1 MFKTI
6 NITITQIISV
16 QSKAYNISLSNKNIE
31 IDNILIFR
39 NDKYKVTNKD
49 RYGIDAF
56 RILKNSISK
65 SKYIHIDKD
74 LTILTEKMKKKVSK
88 ISKGI

>member
-1 MFKTI
+1 MK
-6 NITITQIISV
+6 NITITHIISV
-16 QSKAYNISLSNKNIE
+16 QLKAYNISLSDKNIE
-31 IDNILIFR
+31 LDTILLFR
-39 NDKYKVTNKD
+39 NEKYKVTNIDK

-74 LTILTEKMKKKVSK
+74 LTILTEKMKKKK
-88 ISKGI
+88 

>member
-6 NITITQIISV
+6 NIKITHIISV
-16 QSKAYNISLSNKNIE
+16 HGKAYNISLSNKNIE

-39 NDKYKVTNKD
+39 NDKYKVINKD

-56 RILKNSISK
+56 RILKNSSISK
-65 SKYIHIDKD
+65 IRYIHIDTD
-74 LTILTEKMKKKVSK
+74 LTILTEKMKKK
-88 ISKGI
+88 IKGI